1 MGVSDMLSLG
11 GAVVGLF
18 LPGYLLA
25 RALRIPAAW
34 AAALPLSAVAICM
47 AVVTLAC
54 LGMAI
59 TPVRVGAGLTA
70 LALAAGVGCWRLE
83 AAVIAPPR
91 EESRSGRD
99 PLLTILI
106 GFCALICGL
115 VAVRVTLEPLAGWDT
130 PFRWE
135 WLARCL
141 LAERSLD
148 FYPPRTA
155 ADFEIYPYP
164 DGLPPLVSSVYWWLY
179 AAVGRP
185 LPAVTAIAVAGQ
197 FVSLLGLV
205 HRGADL
211 LWGGRAGWSAAALV
225 AACPLVIWA
234 VGIGQETGYT
244 ALSVA
249 GQVACGV
256 AAMRSGSGK
265 AAFGCG
271 LFAALG
277 GLSRDYGPALSICG
291 LLLLADPAR
300 SRRLLPAFVAG
311 AAIALPWFLR
321 NWWLTGNPV
330 YSNPTP
336 LGLPS
341 NPVHAALMGTY
352 GELNSVFAGNRGIF
366 FVLGALPI
374 EAGAVLVLGLAGAGV
389 AGRAALPLVATAT
402 LTAGLWAW
410 STGFTAGGILY
421 SIRVLAPTMVALAL
435 LAPAVQRCRWSP
447 RSGARLARTA
457 RHMLAPVIGG
467 LVAAVA
473 IVAAAVLP
481 VDITMLPQAGGVFAT
496 AGLAMRSWH
505 DPLDGQGSTTALVR
519 ALEGSRIA
527 GCRILTDDSY
537 LAVVLLHTGSRFQ
550 PIMVWSPEVRFL
562 FDNDGTALERGDA
575 VPDREASARR
585 DLAERRIFLALIPR
599 DSQHWRV
606 LGQMPFFRADEPTW
620 RPAVSLDGDR
630 LDAGIRVMPNVCRAA
645 HSGS

>member
-1 MGVSDMLSLG
+1 MGFISMLSLS

-25 RALRIPAAW
+25 RALRLPAAW
-34 AAALPLSAVAICM
+34 AAALPFSAVAICT

-59 TPVRVGAGLTA
+59 TPGRVGIGLAA
-70 LALAAGVGCWRLE
+70 LALAAGVGCRRLE
-83 AAVIAPPR
+83 AAAIAPTSQ
-91 EESRSGRD
+91 ESAPGRG
-99 PLLTILI
+99 PLQMILI
-106 GFCALICGL
+106 GFCGLICGL

-141 LAERSLD
+141 LVERSLA

-185 LPAVTAIAVAGQ
+185 WPAVTAIAVAGQ

-225 AACPLVIWA
+225 AACPLLIWA

-256 AAMRSGSGK
+256 AATRSGSCK

-291 LLLLADPAR
+291 LLLLADTAR
-300 SRRLLPAFVAG
+300 SRRMLAAFVAG

-336 LGLPS
+336 FGLPT
-341 NPVHAALMGTY
+341 NPVHVALIGTY
-352 GELNSVFAGNRGIF
+352 YDVFSVFSCSRRDAVMMMASLAHG
-366 FVLGALPI
+366 
-374 EAGAVLVLGLAGAGV
+374 AGAVILLGLAGAIR
-389 AGRAALPLVATAT
+389 AGRAGLPLAATAA
-402 LTAGLWAW
+402 LVTALWVW
-410 STGFTAGGILY
+410 STGFTAGGIWY
-421 SIRVLAPTMVALAL
+421 SLRVLSPAMVMLAL
-435 LAPAVQRCRWSP
+435 LAPVPLGKMRCFST
-447 RSGARLARTA
+447 ACVAAYRL
-457 RHMLAPVIGG
+457 VG
-467 LVAAVA
+467 VVFAAVA
-473 IVAAAVLP
+473 GACAVVAAAIFP
-481 VDITMLPQAGGVFAT
+481 VDSFYLPQAGG
-496 AGLAMRSWH
+496 LAAIPALVTHRRA
-505 DPLDGQGSTTALVR
+505 DPLDDQATVKPLVTT
-519 ALEGSRIA
+519 LEATSIPD
-527 GCRILTDDSY
+527 CRILTDNYY
-537 LAVVLLHTGSRFQ
+537 LAAVLMNCGCRFQ
-550 PIMVWSPEVRFL
+550 PVMVWSPEVRFL
-562 FDNDGTALERGDA
+562 FNEETDLDLRGGA
-575 VPDREASARR
+575 ARNLVATARR
-585 DLAERRIFLALIPR
+585 ELADRRIFLAMISTDFL
-599 DSQHWRV
+599 HWRV
-606 LGQMPFFRADEPTW
+606 LGRLPFFRADEPTW
-620 RPAVSLDGDR
+620 RSAVSLEGER
-630 LDAGIRVMPNVCRAA
+630 PDAGIRGMPNVCREARPF
-645 HSGS
+645 

>member
-1 MGVSDMLSLG
+1 MGVSATVSLG

-34 AAALPLSAVAICM
+34 AAALPLSAVAICT

-59 TPVRVGAGLTA
+59 TPGRVGIGLAA
-70 LALAAGVGCWRLE
+70 LALAAGVGCRRQE
-83 AAVIAPPR
+83 PAAIASPR
-91 EESRSGRD
+91 AETAPGRD
-99 PLLTILI
+99 PLQMILI
-106 GFCALICGL
+106 GFCGLICGL
-115 VAVRVTLEPLAGWDT
+115 VAVRVTLWPLGGWDT
-130 PFRWE
+130 PFRWD

-148 FYPPRTA
+148 FYPPRIA

-197 FVSLLGLV
+197 FVSLIGLV
-205 HRGADL
+205 QRGADL

-249 GQVACGV
+249 GQVVCGV
-256 AAMRSGSGK
+256 AATRTGSWK

-291 LLLLADPAR
+291 LLLLAEQV
-300 SRRLLPAFVAG
+300 SGRRLLPAFVAG
-311 AAIALPWFLR
+311 AAIALPWYLR

-341 NPVHAALMGTY
+341 NPVHAALMGSY
-352 GELNSVFAGNRGIF
+352 GDVFSVFAYDRGD
-366 FVLGALPI
+366 VGYLVAALATS
-374 EAGAVLVLGLAGAGV
+374 AGAVILLGLAGGSR
-389 AGRAALPLVATAT
+389 AGRGGLPLVATAA
-402 LTAGLWAW
+402 LTAALWAW
-410 STGFTAGGILY
+410 STGFTAGGIWY
-421 SIRVLAPTMVALAL
+421 SLRVLSPTMVSLAL
-435 LAPAVQRCRWSP
+435 IAPA
-447 RSGARLARTA
+447 ARRLPAVASSCGRVGRMARIGTA
-457 RHMLAPVIGG
+457 AVAGG
-467 LVAAVA
+467 LVAGVA
-473 IVAAAVLP
+473 IVAAAILP
-481 VDITMLPQAGGVFAT
+481 LDLTMLPPAGGVLAT
-496 AGLAMRSWH
+496 ASLATRSWH
-505 DPLDGQGSTTALVR
+505 DPLDGQGRTTALAR
-519 ALEGSRIA
+519 ALEGSRIPD
-527 GCRILTDDSY
+527 CRVLTDNAY
-537 LAVVLLHTGSRFQ
+537 LAAVLRHSGSRFDAV
-550 PIMVWSPEVRFL
+550 MVWSPEVRFL
-562 FDNDGTALERGDA
+562 FDHGLGPGPPGVAEQDPVAA
-575 VPDREASARR
+575 ARR
-585 DLAERRIFLALIPR
+585 GLAERRVFLVMISTDFL
-599 DSQHWRV
+599 HWRV
-606 LGQMPFFRADEPTW
+606 LGQMPFFRTDEPTW
-620 RPAVSLDGDR
+620 RPAVSLDGER
-630 LDAGIRVMPNVCRAA
+630 PDAGIRVMPNVCRVAA
-645 HSGS
+645 P